1 MLAVMAEP
9 PPPPP
14 KLPPLAAV
22 RVFEAAARHQNFT
35 RAAEELGMTQA
46 AVSYQIRL
54 LEDRVGAALFL
65 RQPRQVVLTPLGQR
79 LAGPL
84 SKALHDIGSVFR
96 AVCEENQTALTISAL
111 QTMAITWL
119 SPRLAQFQIENPQVA
134 VRVRTSQHLVDFA
147 TEAVD
152 LALRYG
158 PGGWTGV
165 AAEKLFACHYAP
177 LCTPELRERLH
188 LREPVDLLRAPL
200 LSPEESSW
208 KVWFAD
214 LGLDAPR
221 QGGLAMSLEMQA
233 MNVQAAM
240 RGHGV
245 AMAVPE
251 LFAYDIAAGRLVFA
265 VEHAIRDRWSYW
277 LVYPPARQ
285 REHKIRR
292 FRDWVLAEARAA
304 ELALPVMAGSKGLI
318 QPSS

>member
-1 MLAVMAEP
+1 MPA

-54 LEDRVGAALFL
+54 LEDRVGAALFV
-65 RQPRQVVLTPLGQR
+65 RQPRQVVLTAIGQR
-79 LAGPL
+79 LAGPVG
-84 SKALHDIGSVFR
+84 KALTDIGTVFR
-96 AVCEENQTALTISAL
+96 DICEANQTVLTISSL

-119 SPRLAQFQIENPQVA
+119 SPRLAQFQIENPQFA

-152 LALRYG
+152 LAVRYG
-158 PGGWTGV
+158 PGSWPGV

-177 LCTPELRERLH
+177 LCSPELRERLQ
-188 LREPVDLLRAPL
+188 LREAADLLRAPL
-200 LSPEESSW
+200 LSPDETPW

-214 LGLDAPR
+214 LGLDQPQHGAR
-221 QGGLAMSLEMQA
+221 AMSLEMQA

-265 VEHAIRDRWSYW
+265 VEHAVRDQWAYWVVYPVERQRDR
-277 LVYPPARQ
+277 
-285 REHKIRR
+285 KIRL
-292 FRDWVLAEARAA
+292 FRDWILAEARAA
-304 ELALPVMAGSKGLI
+304 EMTLPFMASSLGLI
-318 QPSS
+318 HSSA

>member
-1 MLAVMAEP
+1 MSRMADLL
-9 PPPPP
+9 PPP

-46 AVSYQIRL
+46 AVSYQVRL
-54 LEDRVGAALFL
+54 LEDRVGAALFV

-84 SKALHDIGSVFR
+84 SKALRDIGTVFR
-96 AVCEENQTALTISAL
+96 DVCQENQATLTISAL

-119 SPRLAQFQIENPQVA
+119 SPRLAQFQFENPQFA
-134 VRVRTSQHLVDFA
+134 VRVRTSEHLVDFA

-158 PGGWTGV
+158 PGGWPVV
-165 AAEKLFACHYAP
+165 AAEKLFDCHYAP
-177 LCTPELRERLH
+177 LCTPELRERLQ
-188 LREPVDLLRAPL
+188 LREPADLLRAPL
-200 LSPEESSW
+200 LSPEEMSW

-214 LGLDAPR
+214 LGLDLPR
-221 QGGLAMSLEMQA
+221 QDGRAMSLEMQA

-265 VEHAIRDRWSYW
+265 VEHAILDRWAYW
-277 LVYPPARQ
+277 VVYPQARQ

-292 FRDWVLAEARAA
+292 FRDWALAEARAA
-304 ELALPVMAGSKGLI
+304 EMTLPVMAGSKGLI
-318 QPSS
+318 HPSF

>member
-1 MLAVMAEP
+1 MPV

-54 LEDRVGAALFL
+54 LEDRVGAALFV
-65 RQPRQVVLTPLGQR
+65 RQPRQVVLTAIGQR
-79 LAGPL
+79 LAGPVG
-84 SKALHDIGSVFR
+84 KALADIGTVFR
-96 AVCEENQTALTISAL
+96 DVCEANQTVLTISSL

-119 SPRLAQFQIENPQVA
+119 SPRLAQFQSENPQFA

-152 LALRYG
+152 LAVRYG
-158 PGGWTGV
+158 PGSWPGV
-165 AAEKLFACHYAP
+165 AADKLFACHYAP
-177 LCTPELRERLH
+177 LCSPELRDRLQ
-188 LREPVDLLRAPL
+188 LREAADLLRAPL
-200 LSPEESSW
+200 LSPEETPW
-208 KVWFAD
+208 KIWFAD
-214 LGLDAPR
+214 LGLDQPR
-221 QGGLAMSLEMQA
+221 QGGRTMSLEMQA

-265 VEHAIRDRWSYW
+265 VEHAIRDQWAYW
-277 LVYPPARQ
+277 VVYSPERQ
-285 REHKIRR
+285 RERKIRL
-292 FRDWVLAEARAA
+292 FRDWILAEARAA
-304 ELALPVMAGSKGLI
+304 AMTLPFMASSRGLI
-318 QPSS
+318 HPSS

>member
-1 MLAVMAEP
+1 MPA

-54 LEDRVGAALFL
+54 LEDRVGAALFV
-65 RQPRQVVLTPLGQR
+65 RQPRQVVLTAIGQR
-79 LAGPL
+79 LAGPVG
-84 SKALHDIGSVFR
+84 KALTDIGTVFR
-96 AVCEENQTALTISAL
+96 DICEANQTVLTISSL
-111 QTMAITWL
+111 QTMAINWL
-119 SPRLAQFQIENPQVA
+119 SPRLAQFQIENPQFA

-152 LALRYG
+152 LAVRYG
-158 PGGWTGV
+158 PGSWLGV

-177 LCTPELRERLH
+177 LCSPELRDRLQ
-188 LREPVDLLRAPL
+188 LREAADLLRAPL
-200 LSPEESSW
+200 LSPDETPW

-214 LGLDAPR
+214 LGLDQPQ
-221 QGGLAMSLEMQA
+221 QGARAMSLEMQA

-265 VEHAIRDRWSYW
+265 VEHAIRDHWAYW
-277 LVYPPARQ
+277 VVYPVERQ
-285 REHKIRR
+285 RERKIRL

-304 ELALPVMAGSKGLI
+304 EITLPFMASSRGLI
-318 QPSS
+318 HSSA

>member
-1 MLAVMAEP
+1 MPAQ
-9 PPPPP
+9 PPPP

-54 LEDRVGAALFL
+54 LEDRVGAALFV
-65 RQPRQVVLTPLGQR
+65 RQPRQVVLTAIGQR
-79 LAGPL
+79 LAGPVG
-84 SKALHDIGSVFR
+84 KALTDIGTVFR
-96 AVCEENQTALTISAL
+96 DVCEANQTVLTISSL
-111 QTMAITWL
+111 QTMAINWL
-119 SPRLAQFQIENPQVA
+119 SPRLAQFQIENPQFA

-152 LALRYG
+152 LAVRYG
-158 PGGWTGV
+158 PGSWPGV

-177 LCTPELRERLH
+177 LCAPELRERLQ
-188 LREPVDLLRAPL
+188 LREAADLLRAPL
-200 LSPEESSW
+200 LSPDEASW

-214 LGLDAPR
+214 LGLDRPQ
-221 QGGLAMSLEMQA
+221 QGGQAMSLEMQA

-265 VEHAIRDRWSYW
+265 VEHAIRDQWAYW
-277 LVYPPARQ
+277 VVYPAERQ
-285 REHKIRR
+285 RERKIRL
-292 FRDWVLAEARAA
+292 FRDWILAEARAA
-304 ELALPVMAGSKGLI
+304 EMTLPFMASSLGLI
-318 QPSS
+318 HSSA

>member
-1 MLAVMAEP
+1 MVGAMAEP
-9 PPPPP
+9 VPPP

-84 SKALHDIGSVFR
+84 SKALRDIGTVFR
-96 AVCEENQTALTISAL
+96 EVCEENQTALTISAL

-119 SPRLAQFQIENPQVA
+119 SPRLAQFQFENPQFA

-158 PGGWTGV
+158 PGAWPGV
-165 AAEKLFACHYAP
+165 VAEKLFACHYAP
-177 LCTPELRERLH
+177 LCAPDLRERLDLH
-188 LREPVDLLRAPL
+188 EPADLLRAPL
-200 LSPEESSW
+200 LSPEEPSW

-214 LGLDAPR
+214 LGLDLPQR
-221 QGGLAMSLEMQA
+221 GGQTLSLEMQA

-251 LFAYDIAAGRLVFA
+251 LFAYDIAAGRLVLA
-265 VEHAIRDRWSYW
+265 VEHAILDQWAYW
-277 LVYPPARQ
+277 VVYPQARQ
-285 REHKIRR
+285 RDHKIRR
-292 FRDWVLAEARAA
+292 FRDWALAEARAA
-304 ELALPVMAGSKGLI
+304 EMTLPVMVGSKGLI
-318 QPSS
+318 HPSS